1 MKESII
7 NAITNEK
14 INEIKEHKEEIKELK
29 EEIKGL
35 KDESKAKDIQI
46 NNLKMIEGELKS
58 KEKTI
63 SVLNCENDTLK

>member
-1 MKESII
+1 MKDSII

-14 INEIKEHKEEIKELK
+14 INEIKEHKEEIK
-29 EEIKGL
+29 GL

-46 NNLKMIEGELKS
+46 YNLKMIEGELNS

-63 SVLNCENDTLK
+63 SVLDSENDTLK

>member
-14 INEIKEHKEEIKELK
+14 INEIKELK
-29 EEIKGL
+29 EEVKGL

-63 SVLNCENDTLK
+63 SVLNRENDTLK

>member
-14 INEIKEHKEEIKELK
+14 INEIKELK

-35 KDESKAKDIQI
+35 IDESKAKDIQI

-63 SVLNCENDTLK
+63 SALNRENYTLK

>member
-1 MKESII
+1 MKDSII

-14 INEIKEHKEEIKELK
+14 INEIKELK

-46 NNLKMIEGELKS
+46 YNLKMIEGELKS
-58 KEKTI
+58 KDKSI
-63 SVLNCENDTLK
+63 

>member
-14 INEIKEHKEEIKELK
+14 INEIKELK

-46 NNLKMIEGELKS
+46 NDLKIIEGELKS
-58 KEKTI
+58 KDKTI
-63 SVLNCENDTLK
+63 TVLNRDKEILK

>member
-14 INEIKEHKEEIKELK
+14 INEIKDLK
-29 EEIKGL
+29 EQIR
-35 KDESKAKDIQI
+35 AKEIQI
-46 NNLKMIEGELKS
+46 YDLKMLEGELKS

-63 SVLNCENDTLK
+63 TVLNRENDTLK

>member
-14 INEIKEHKEEIKELK
+14 VNEIKELK
-29 EEIKGL
+29 DQI
-35 KDESKAKDIQI
+35 KAKDIQI
-46 NNLKMIEGELKS
+46 NDLKIIEGELKS

-63 SVLNCENDTLK
+63 TVLNREKEILK

>member
-7 NAITNEK
+7 NAIINEK
-14 INEIKEHKEEIKELK
+14 INEIKE
-29 EEIKGL
+29 L

-46 NNLKMIEGELKS
+46 NNLKMIEGELTS

-63 SVLNCENDTLK
+63 SVLNRENYTLK